1 MVKKSKRAFK
11 TISEAADDLGVQQHV
26 LRFWES
32 KFSQIKPMKRG
43 GNRRFYRPDDIAL
56 LKAIKHSLYDG
67 ALSIRDTQGE
77 IKKDGVKSYVQAWK
91 DEAGYIEPAPAKK
104 KTPPPPPPAS
114 AAPSKP
120 IVAPPE
126 PQPTPEPTS
135 EPTPEPAVVV
145 VEDIPETPEAPEQ
158 PGLLFEAEES
168 APPSPA
174 AAASGDDDSIKISKD
189 LVRALV
195 DDLKAL
201 RALIDRIPD

>member
-67 ALSIRDTQGE
+67 GLSIRDTQAA
-77 IKKDGVKSYVQAWK
+77 IKEDGVKNYVQAWK
-91 DEAGYIEPAPAKK
+91 DEAGYIEPAPVKK
-104 KTPPPPPPAS
+104 KPPPSPL
-114 AAPSKP
+114 APSRP
-120 IVAPPE
+120 IAAPPE
-126 PQPTPEPTS
+126 LALSPEPEPMPEPAGVVEEMPAPEPT
-135 EPTPEPAVVV
+135 PV
-145 VEDIPETPEAPEQ
+145 PEQ
-158 PGLLFEAEES
+158 PGLQFEA
-168 APPSPA
+168 A
-174 AAASGDDDSIKISKD
+174 ATPETASDDDTIKISKD

>member
-32 KFSQIKPMKRG
+32 KFPQIKPMKRG

-67 ALSIRDTQGE
+67 GLSIKDTQGE

-104 KTPPPPPPAS
+104 KTPPPPPPSS
-114 AAPSKP
+114 AAPSRP

-126 PQPTPEPTS
+126 PQPTPEPTP
-135 EPTPEPAVVV
+135 EPTPDVVV
-145 VEDIPETPEAPEQ
+145 VEDIPATPEAPEQ
-158 PGLLFEAEES
+158 PGLLFEAEAS

-174 AAASGDDDSIKISKD
+174 AVAAGDDDTIKISKD

>member
-67 ALSIRDTQGE
+67 ALSIKDTQGE

-91 DEAGYIEPAPAKK
+91 DEAGYIEPAAPPAKK
-104 KTPPPPPPAS
+104 KPPPL
-114 AAPSKP
+114 APSRP

-126 PQPTPEPTS
+126 PSPEPAQ
-135 EPTPEPAVVV
+135 EPAPEPAVVV
-145 VEDIPETPEAPEQ
+145 EEMPAPEPTPVPEQ
-158 PGLLFEAEES
+158 PGLQFEADAG
-168 APPSPA
+168 APP
-174 AAASGDDDSIKISKD
+174 ASEDDDSIKISKD

-195 DDLKAL
+195 DDLKSL

>member
-67 ALSIRDTQGE
+67 DLSIKDTQGE

-104 KTPPPPPPAS
+104 KTPPPPPPS
-114 AAPSKP
+114 SVSSVAPSRP

-126 PQPTPEPTS
+126 PQPMPEPT
-135 EPTPEPAVVV
+135 PDVVV

-158 PGLLFEAEES
+158 PGLLFEAEAS

-174 AAASGDDDSIKISKD
+174 AVASGDDDSIKISKD

>member
-67 ALSIRDTQGE
+67 DLSIKDTQGE
-77 IKKDGVKSYVQAWK
+77 IKKDGVKSYVQSWK
-91 DEAGYIEPAPAKK
+91 DEAGYIEPAAAPAKK
-104 KTPPPPPPAS
+104 KPPHL
-114 AAPSKP
+114 APSRP

-126 PQPTPEPTS
+126 PQPTPEPAQ
-135 EPTPEPAVVV
+135 EPAPEPAVVV
-145 VEDIPETPEAPEQ
+145 EEMPAPEPVPVPEQ

>member
-1 MVKKSKRAFK
+1 MVNKSKRAFK

-67 ALSIRDTQGE
+67 GLSIKDTQGA
-77 IKKDGVKSYVQAWK
+77 IKEDGVKSYVQAWK
-91 DEAGYIEPAPAKK
+91 DETGYIEPAAAPAKK
-104 KTPPPPPPAS
+104 KPPPL
-114 AAPSKP
+114 APSRP

-126 PQPTPEPTS
+126 PAMPEPA
-135 EPTPEPAVVV
+135 PEPAVEV
-145 VEDIPETPEAPEQ
+145 VEEMPAPEPAPVPEQ
-158 PGLLFEAEES
+158 PGLQFE
-168 APPSPA
+168 A
-174 AAASGDDDSIKISKD
+174 AAAPETAGDDDSIKISKD

>member
-67 ALSIRDTQGE
+67 GLSIRDTQGE

-91 DEAGYIEPAPAKK
+91 NEAGYIEPTPVKK
-104 KTPPPPPPAS
+104 KTPPPPPSS
-114 AAPSKP
+114 ATPSKP
-120 IVAPPE
+120 IVAPLEPALSPE
-126 PQPTPEPTS
+126 PEPMPEPIGVVEEKPAPEPT
-135 EPTPEPAVVV
+135 PV
-145 VEDIPETPEAPEQ
+145 PEQ
-158 PGLLFEAEES
+158 PGLQFEA
-168 APPSPA
+168 A
-174 AAASGDDDSIKISKD
+174 ATPETASDDDTIKISKD